1 MDPLTRL
8 LFFLSRL
15 VRNPPSRRVAL
26 VMLGALA
33 LAIGLVVVERV
44 WGWPE
49 ALRTERVP
57 MRRLGG

>member
-1 MDPLTRL
+1 M
-8 LFFLSRL
+8 
-15 VRNPPSRRVAL
+15 RNPPSRRVAL

-33 LAIGLVVVERV
+33 LAVGLVLVERL

-57 MRRLGG
+57 MRRLGP

>member
-1 MDPLTRL
+1 MR
-8 LFFLSRL
+8 R
-15 VRNPPSRRVAL
+15 PPSRRVAL

-33 LAIGLVVVERV
+33 LAVGLVLVERL

-57 MRRLGG
+57 MRRLGP